1 MGQAVDIKLVHKYLT
16 RTMADFDHFMVEN
29 EIEYSIAYGTLLGA
43 VRHHGFI
50 PWDDDLDIFITRD
63 NYEKFCSLRHKLP
76 NYFFLQSKELDSSYK
91 LFFPKLRDNRLSIG
105 KDNSS
110 ESYEESGAFID
121 FFIVDGFDEG
131 ALFDVYNIRKLRK
144 FELYREN
151 LRDSNKL
158 LYSILSIPKNLC
170 KFLIRKKE
178 NDIYDKCLVMDV
190 KRSAYMA
197 CLRYIA
203 DTVWETKNF
212 FPIERKY
219 QFEGLIL
226 PGPKNFDAILRTFG
240 YGDYMK
246 LPPVDKR
253 PTHFVEFKVLVP

>member
-1 MGQAVDIKLVHKYLT
+1 M
-16 RTMADFDHFMVEN
+16 
-29 EIEYSIAYGTLLGA
+29 
-43 VRHHGFI
+43 
-50 PWDDDLDIFITRD
+50 
-63 NYEKFCSLRHKLP
+63 
-76 NYFFLQSKELDSSYK
+76 
-91 LFFPKLRDNRLSIG
+91 
-105 KDNSS
+105 
-110 ESYEESGAFID
+110 
-121 FFIVDGFDEG
+121 
-131 ALFDVYNIRKLRK
+131 
-144 FELYREN
+144 
-151 LRDSNKL
+151 
-158 LYSILSIPKNLC
+158 
-170 KFLIRKKE
+170 
-178 NDIYDKCLVMDV
+178 MDV